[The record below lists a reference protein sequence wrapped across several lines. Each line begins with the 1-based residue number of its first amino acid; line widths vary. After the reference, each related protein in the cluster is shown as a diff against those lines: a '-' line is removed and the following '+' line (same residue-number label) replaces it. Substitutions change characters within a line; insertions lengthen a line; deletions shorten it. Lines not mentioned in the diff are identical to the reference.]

1 MTPTERLARDIQAV
15 RKSYRHALADAL
27 KTRLDNGSVKHVRE
41 VQGLMGSLATE
52 IQIFMP
58 QPANSNEVEP

>member
-1 MTPTERLARDIQAV
+1 MTPTQRLARDIQAV

-27 KTRLDNGSVKHVRE
+27 KTRLDDGSVGHVRE
-41 VQGLMGSLATE
+41 LQELMGSLAAE

-58 QPANSNEVEP
+58 RPANSNEVEP